1 MYCLASISATAPLI
15 ALSARSRSLG
25 GGGAS
30 SAGGGLATASFF
42 GAALAPATSTPSDVA
57 HRVESEPEKR
67 RRRALPRFLAQSRT
81 RRHIITRVQ
90 QPQQKIA
97 NVAAT
102 SRPIVV
108 AGSAT
113 VVAILFTRSNAPT
126 EVAEGGGALTYSL
139 DSSLVLDNDAELSA
153 PEFTQF
159 VGRVADV
166 RVPAD
171 RRGATPFEETLDA
184 WLGLQLVPACRK
196 AVQARGGRWHTD
208 A

>member
-1 MYCLASISATAPLI
+1 MASISATAPLI

-25 GGGAS
+25 G
-30 SAGGGLATASFF
+30 
-42 GAALAPATSTPSDVA
+42 
-57 HRVESEPEKR
+57 
-67 RRRALPRFLAQSRT
+67 
-81 RRHIITRVQ
+81 
-90 QPQQKIA
+90 
-97 NVAAT
+97 
-102 SRPIVV
+102 
-108 AGSAT
+108 
-113 VVAILFTRSNAPT
+113 
-126 EVAEGGGALTYSL
+126 LTHSL
-139 DSSLVLDNDAELSA
+139 DSSLTLDNDAELSA
-153 PEFTQF
+153 PEFVQF

>member
-30 SAGGGLATASFF
+30 SAGGGRPAASFF
-42 GAALAPATSTPSDVA
+42 GAALA
-57 HRVESEPEKR
+57 
-67 RRRALPRFLAQSRT
+67 RARAPLINLAGVSLML
-81 RRHIITRVQ
+81 
-90 QPQQKIA
+90 KEA
-97 NVAAT
+97 NQFGET
-102 SRPIVV
+102 L
-108 AGSAT
+108 SAT
-113 VVAILFTRSNAPT
+113 DVAILFTRSNAPT

-153 PEFTQF
+153 PEFVQF

-196 AVQARGGRWHTD
+196 AVQARGGRWHTE

>member
-1 MYCLASISATAPLI
+1 MASISATNQFGET
-15 ALSARSRSLG
+15 LSA
-25 GGGAS
+25 
-30 SAGGGLATASFF
+30 T
-42 GAALAPATSTPSDVA
+42 D
-57 HRVESEPEKR
+57 
-67 RRRALPRFLAQSRT
+67 
-81 RRHIITRVQ
+81 
-90 QPQQKIA
+90 
-97 NVAAT
+97 
-102 SRPIVV
+102 
-108 AGSAT
+108 
-113 VVAILFTRSNAPT
+113 VAILFTRSNAPT

-153 PEFTQF
+153 PEFVQF

-196 AVQARGGRWHTD
+196 AVQARGGRWHTE

>member
-1 MYCLASISATAPLI
+1 MLKEANQFGETLSAT
-15 ALSARSRSLG
+15 
-25 GGGAS
+25 
-30 SAGGGLATASFF
+30 
-42 GAALAPATSTPSDVA
+42 D
-57 HRVESEPEKR
+57 
-67 RRRALPRFLAQSRT
+67 
-81 RRHIITRVQ
+81 
-90 QPQQKIA
+90 
-97 NVAAT
+97 
-102 SRPIVV
+102 
-108 AGSAT
+108 
-113 VVAILFTRSNAPT
+113 VAILFTRSNAPT

-139 DSSLVLDNDAELSA
+139 DSSLTLDNDAELSA
-153 PEFTQF
+153 PEFVQF

>member
-1 MYCLASISATAPLI
+1 MLKEANQFGETLSAT
-15 ALSARSRSLG
+15 
-25 GGGAS
+25 
-30 SAGGGLATASFF
+30 
-42 GAALAPATSTPSDVA
+42 D
-57 HRVESEPEKR
+57 
-67 RRRALPRFLAQSRT
+67 
-81 RRHIITRVQ
+81 
-90 QPQQKIA
+90 
-97 NVAAT
+97 
-102 SRPIVV
+102 
-108 AGSAT
+108 
-113 VVAILFTRSNAPT
+113 VAILFTRSNAPT

-139 DSSLVLDNDAELSA
+139 DSSLTLDNDAELSE
-153 PEFTQF
+153 PEFVQF

>member
-30 SAGGGLATASFF
+30 SAGGGPTASFF
-42 GAALAPATSTPSDVA
+42 GAALA
-57 HRVESEPEKR
+57 
-67 RRRALPRFLAQSRT
+67 RARAPLINLAGVSLML
-81 RRHIITRVQ
+81 
-90 QPQQKIA
+90 KEA
-97 NVAAT
+97 NQFGET
-102 SRPIVV
+102 L
-108 AGSAT
+108 SAT
-113 VVAILFTRSNAPT
+113 DVAILFTRSNAPT

-153 PEFTQF
+153 PEFVQF